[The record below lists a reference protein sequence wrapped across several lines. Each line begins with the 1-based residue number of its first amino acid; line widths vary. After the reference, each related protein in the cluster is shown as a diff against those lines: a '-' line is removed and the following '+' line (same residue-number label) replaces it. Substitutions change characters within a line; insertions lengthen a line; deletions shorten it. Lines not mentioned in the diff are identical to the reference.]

1 MSDIVYIKNLEIDTI
16 IGIHDWE
23 RQSRQ
28 IVSVDL
34 EMATDI
40 RKAAKSEDILLT
52 VDYSAVSVRLVDFV
66 QSSEFLLIE
75 AMAEKVAEIILHEFG
90 ISWLRLRIGKPGAIA
105 NATDVGVIIERGGKL
120 SLIHI

>member
-1 MSDIVYIKNLEIDTI
+1 MSDIVYIKNLEINTI

-28 IVSVDL
+28 IVSIDL

-40 RKAAKSEDILLT
+40 HKAAESEDILLT
-52 VDYSAVSVRLVDFV
+52 IDYSAVSVRLVDFV

-75 AMAEKVAEIILHEFG
+75 TMAEKVAEIFSMSLV
-90 ISWLRLRIGKPGAIA
+90 S
-105 NATDVGVIIERGGKL
+105 RGCDFVLG
-120 SLIHI
+120 SLGQLLMQLMLESS

>member
-1 MSDIVYIKNLEIDTI
+1 VSDIVYIKNLEINTI

-28 IVSVDL
+28 IVSIDL

-40 RKAAKSEDILLT
+40 
-52 VDYSAVSVRLVDFV
+52 
-66 QSSEFLLIE
+66 
-75 AMAEKVAEIILHEFG
+75 HEFG

-105 NATDVGVIIERGGKL
+105 NAADVGVIIERGGTP
-120 SLIHI
+120 

>member
-28 IVSVDL
+28 IVSIDL

-40 RKAAKSEDILLT
+40 RKAAKSEDIRLT
-52 VDYSAVSVRLVDFV
+52 VNYSAVSVRLMDFV

-75 AMAEKVAEIILHEFG
+75 AMAEKVADIILHEFG

-105 NATDVGVIIERGGKL
+105 NATDVGIIIERGC
-120 SLIHI
+120 IP

>member
-1 MSDIVYIKNLEIDTI
+1 MSDIVYIKNLEINTI

-28 IVSVDL
+28 IVSIDL

-40 RKAAKSEDILLT
+40 HKAAESEDILLT
-52 VDYSAVSVRLVDFV
+52 IDYSAVSVRLVGFV

-75 AMAEKVAEIILHEFG
+75 TMAEKVAEIILHEFG

-105 NATDVGVIIERGGKL
+105 NAADVGVIIERGGTP
-120 SLIHI
+120 